1 MANAFARTEVRWG
14 TVLPTSG
21 NVETATTTM
30 TRPVYATNDP
40 AILPGQSVIET
51 APLYSEKYQAAG
63 HTKVGKRAPALSGLE
78 FPWNAY
84 SVPHI
89 LGSLFQSG
97 ADATGL
103 KTFSSSQGGFGT
115 INTGDTAKA
124 PSATG
129 ADPVVLTVARS
140 FEASGAEDHY
150 LSGAVCSALKIAGD
164 VGGIITASADFLGLG
179 YSLAGTITAATAN
192 LSKLGLVYPLVDFD
206 GATGGTLTLA
216 GTAVTI
222 RSFSIN
228 LANNARVAS
237 WNSRDPQCI
246 VFGPKMAVTG
256 ELVLQADVEATG
268 EGTVQSLLTA
278 LTTPT
283 DKLLV
288 IKNIT
293 TGSVDAAGEWSI
305 EVNCRLT
312 GDPEVTEGDSAY
324 DVRVPFKGVYADA
337 SNHDIRVLVHDGT
350 TGWGAVS

>member
-14 TVLPTSG
+14 SVLPTTG

-30 TRPVYATNDP
+30 TRPIYASNDP
-40 AILPGQSVIET
+40 AILPGQSVIEAT
-51 APLYSEKYQAAG
+51 PLYSEKYQSTL
-63 HTKVGKRAPALSGLE
+63 HTKVGKRAPAMSGLE

-84 SVPHI
+84 TAPHF
-89 LGSLFQSG
+89 LAALFQSG
-97 ADATGL
+97 SDSTGL
-103 KTFSSSQGGFGT
+103 KTFSSSQGGFNT
-115 INTGDTAKA
+115 INSGDTAAA

-129 ADPVVLTVARS
+129 ANPVVLTVARS
-140 FEASGAEDHY
+140 VEVSGAEDQY
-150 LSGAVCSALKIAGD
+150 ITGAVCSSLRIAGD
-164 VGGIITASADFLGLG
+164 VGGIITGSVDLIGLG
-179 YSLAGTITAATAN
+179 YSFAGTVTAATAN
-192 LSKLGLVYPLVDFD
+192 LSKLGLMYPLVDFD
-206 GATGGTLTLA
+206 GATGGIFTLA
-216 GTAVTI
+216 GTAVTV
-222 RSFSIN
+222 RSFSIT
-228 LANNARVAS
+228 LANNARVTS

-246 VFGPKMAVTG
+246 VFGPKMAVSG
-256 ELVLQADVEATG
+256 ELVLQADMEGTG
-268 EGTVQSLLTA
+268 EGTVQSLLSG

-293 TGSVDAAGEWSI
+293 TGSVDATGEWSI

-324 DVRVPFKGVYADA
+324 DVRVPFKGVYTDA